1 MNIRAAALMAAD
13 GPRRDNFNSPLRV
26 DGDRSRIASVVLLC
40 SDHNTCS
47 LTSGDRDVKLA
58 FSRRG
63 SGRRRTARRRA
74 APAGASSTG
83 HLHAVRGGRQRCAES
98 RTEGHTGPIGRF
110 AAGN

>member
-13 GPRRDNFNSPLRV
+13 GPRRDNFNAPLRV

-63 SGRRRTARRRA
+63 SGRRRTARRRV
-74 APAGASSTG
+74 APRLPAQTVPGIYM
-83 HLHAVRGGRQRCAES
+83 LFVVD
-98 RTEGHTGPIGRF
+98 
-110 AAGN
+110 GNGVPGLARKVILAR